1 MNRINEIKAI
11 GSNEFPIIPK
21 SHNFNVEREI
31 KKIRSDKYLEMTVF
45 PLLTTVK
52 NIFNLMFT
60 HVQALNLVDTLRPN
74 DPIPFIAN
82 FMLNN
87 KKYMKN
93 LDDFIN

>member
-1 MNRINEIKAI
+1 
-11 GSNEFPIIPK
+11 
-21 SHNFNVEREI
+21 
-31 KKIRSDKYLEMTVF
+31 
-45 PLLTTVK
+45 
-52 NIFNLMFT
+52 MFT

-93 LDDFIN
+93 LDEFINELPKNEEGERSRDISIIEGEQHQTINVEDENLDREMNN